1 MSNATTSRRIIT
13 IPYTVGEHFA
23 SYISYGEIDHLEK
36 VEVDAF
42 NEMETEAR
50 ENGAP
55 NYEFAH
61 WVIQNGYEEF
71 AKCEAT
77 GFFGTCI
84 TIEAVY
90 YHKDA

>member
-1 MSNATTSRRIIT
+1 MKPREIIT

-23 SYISYGEIDHLEK
+23 SYISYGETDHLEK
-36 VEVDAF
+36 AEVDSF
-42 NEMETEAR
+42 NELETEAR

-61 WVIQNGYEEF
+61 WAITNDRDEF

-77 GFFGTCI
+77 QLRGACM

-90 YHKDA
+90 FRTTV